1 MKITLLILCG
11 LRIKFD
17 YNISKNPK
25 NFIKIIALYASKIL
39 RSRKARK
46 STEKKPFRLK
56 EATETRKLEISDSGL
71 NAKQQ
76 QKIDSYK

>member
-1 MKITLLILCG
+1 MPCIKNTKIKKG
-11 LRIKFD
+11 KEKHR
-17 YNISKNPK
+17 
-25 NFIKIIALYASKIL
+25 
-39 RSRKARK
+39 
-46 STEKKPFRLK
+46 KKPFRLK